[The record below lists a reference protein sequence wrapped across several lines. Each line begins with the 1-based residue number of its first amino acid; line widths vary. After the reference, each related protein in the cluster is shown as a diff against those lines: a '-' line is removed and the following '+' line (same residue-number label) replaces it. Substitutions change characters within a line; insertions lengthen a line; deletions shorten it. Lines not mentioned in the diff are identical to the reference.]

1 MASFRV
7 TASELKTK
15 AGTLREYNGN
25 FKTQVQGL
33 EEQEAS
39 LVGMWEGEA
48 RDAFDKAFQ
57 NDKLQM
63 DNFSKLVDTYCEAL
77 ELIASKYEL
86 AESQNAATA
95 GNRSY

>member
-1 MASFRV
+1 MAAFRV

-15 AGTLREYNGN
+15 AGTLREYNSN

-33 EEQEAS
+33 AEQETS

-57 NDKLQM
+57 NDKMQM
-63 DNFSKLVDTYCEAL
+63 ENFSKLVDTYCEAL

-86 AESQNAATA
+86 AEAQNLGTA
-95 GNRSY
+95 QTRTY